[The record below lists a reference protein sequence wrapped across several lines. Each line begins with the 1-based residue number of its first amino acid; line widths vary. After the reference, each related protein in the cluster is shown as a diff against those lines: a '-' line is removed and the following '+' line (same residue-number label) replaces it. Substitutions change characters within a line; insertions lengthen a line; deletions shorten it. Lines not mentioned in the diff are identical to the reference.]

1 MNRFRSCCR
10 EHLRTVDFTVLS
22 RPRPHIAPSV
32 RTGDSLAPTTTTS
45 KRPTILVPWLAVG
58 AGLAALTALPDA
70 SLGDVAGAEPAVAAI
85 GFRSDQVQ
93 AFTTAL
99 SETAV
104 LAAPDDASI
113 TAGSA
118 AAVIDLDVL
127 AEAQRITIQARHG
140 GVGAP
145 AAVDAIPLWS
155 DRTFAAAPTQR
166 EEPTP
171 EQWAQLRHCEATGN
185 YEVTNFSGKYRGA
198 YQFDQPTWE
207 SVGGTGDPAAASPEE
222 QDLRAALLYQQRGSS
237 PWPFCG
243 QYLD

>member
-1 MNRFRSCCR
+1 MS
-10 EHLRTVDFTVLS
+10 
-22 RPRPHIAPSV
+22 
-32 RTGDSLAPTTTTS
+32 TGDSLAPSTTSS

-70 SLGDVAGAEPAVAAI
+70 SLTDVAGAETAPATT

-93 AFTTAL
+93 AFTATL
-99 SETAV
+99 GETAI
-104 LAAPDDASI
+104 LAAPDAAVSSSS
-113 TAGSA
+113 SA
-118 AAVIDLDVL
+118 AAIDLDVL
-127 AEAQRITIQARHG
+127 AEAQRVTVQNRHG
-140 GVGAP
+140 GEGAP
-145 AAVDAIPLWS
+145 VVSTPLWA
-155 DRTFAAAPTQR
+155 DRTFATAPTQR

-185 YEVTNFSGKYRGA
+185 YAATNFSGKYRGA
-198 YQFDQPTWE
+198 YQFDVPTWE
-207 SVGGTGDPAAASPEE
+207 SVGGIGDPAAATPEE